1 MFDNTNPYKVFC
13 RHYAAFF
20 DGKGR
25 HQEVEISEEVFHAF
39 EEFVKTE
46 RNLRRWDERHE
57 EYMKKSEDEIT
68 YSITK
73 EQIGIE
79 DIICEREMGDAVQAA
94 INTLPEIQR
103 RRVLLYHKYDLTYEQ
118 IAEVENC
125 SHPAIIKSVSAAIQK
140 LKSFYNR

>member
-13 RHYAAFF
+13 RYYAAFF
-20 DGKGR
+20 DGKGKP
-25 HQEVEISEEVFHAF
+25 QEVEISEDVFHAF

-57 EYMKKSEDEIT
+57 EHLEYAEEEISVKVPRLQKS
-68 YSITK
+68 
-73 EQIGIE
+73 IE
-79 DIICEREMGDAVQAA
+79 EVICEKELAREVETVID
-94 INTLPEIQR
+94 TLPEIQR
-103 RRVLLYHKYDLTYEQ
+103 RRFLLYHKYDLTYEQ

-140 LKSFYNR
+140 LKTFF